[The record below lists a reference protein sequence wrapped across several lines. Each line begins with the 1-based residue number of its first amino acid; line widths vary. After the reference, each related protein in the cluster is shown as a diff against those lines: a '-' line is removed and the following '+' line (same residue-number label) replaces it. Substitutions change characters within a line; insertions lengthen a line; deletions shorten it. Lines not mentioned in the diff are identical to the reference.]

1 MPDTEV
7 PVIIFSLPST
17 VTLEVKGWSAK
28 VMTWFWP
35 IVKATLPIV
44 KEGMVA
50 IPFMA
55 GSVMLPAVML
65 AISNF
70 TVSLA
75 FSIFVVITFTDET
88 PAKCNAPCI
97 WAIRLPAKKVAKA
110 RVRIFFIFI

>member
-7 PVIIFSLPST
+7 PVIVFSLPST

-28 VMTWFWP
+28 VMTWS
-35 IVKATLPIV
+35 IV

-70 TVSLA
+70 TVSLT

-97 WAIRLPAKKVAKA
+97 WAIRLPATRVAKA